1 MQLKKRIGTIIASA
15 ALLFP
20 LFTSAPSARAF
31 TAADA
36 YNLAFNF
43 NWNFYNSS
51 GGYYIGKT
59 GGSFDKQ
66 DFWENAEM
74 IEMAVDVAARTGYN
88 SDYAVVSNLV
98 KGFDNTYGTDWT
110 YDTHFNDDIMWSC
123 IAHLRAWLTVPNAPD
138 AWANNAWNNFYWVY
152 NGGGARTV
160 PQYDSTYGGG
170 MWETDNH
177 TPDGGGVNGTKNAC
191 VNGPGAIA
199 GYLIWKV
206 YGSGGNWAYNDG
218 FNLYWWE
225 ANKLLASSGLVYDHW
240 EDYGG
245 VDGPVGTGD
254 LSYNVGT
261 FIAAAYFY
269 GHTNNSNL
277 AAQYFMHTICSASY
291 LPNYGTGGDGSGGDN
306 NDGFNGIFMR
316 WMCMYEQ
323 ATGQQGTY
331 QTWLYNNANAAWN
344 NVNSSSGLSWDDWA
358 APTPSGTQ
366 YSWACSPSV
375 VALHALPPQSQ

>member
-1 MQLKKRIGTIIASA
+1 MRLTKRIISVIAA
-15 ALLFP
+15 AAVLIP
-20 LFTSAPSARAF
+20 LFSAAPSARGF

-36 YNLAFNF
+36 FNLAYNF
-43 NWNFYNSS
+43 NWNFYDSAA
-51 GGYYIGKT
+51 GDFRGRT
-59 GGSFDKQ
+59 GGSFDKN

-74 IEMAVDVAARTGYN
+74 IEMAVDVAARTGSA
-88 SDYAVVSNLV
+88 SDRTVVTNLIN
-98 KGFDNTYGTDWT
+98 GFDNTYGTDWT
-110 YDTHFNDDIMWSC
+110 YDTHYNDDVMWAC
-123 IAHLRAWLTVPNAPD
+123 IAHLRAWLTCPGAPD

-170 MWETDNH
+170 MWETDDH

-199 GYLIWKV
+199 GYLIWSV

-218 FNLYWWE
+218 FNMYWWE
-225 ANKLLASSGLVYDHW
+225 ADKLLTSSGLIYDHW
-240 EDYGG
+240 MDYGSTNA
-245 VDGPVGTGD
+245 PVGDWD

-261 FIAAAYFY
+261 FIAAAYYY
-269 GHTNNSNL
+269 GHETNANL
-277 AAQYFMHTICSASY
+277 AAQYFMNTICSASY
-291 LPNYGTGGDGSGGDN
+291 LPNYGTGGDGSGGSN

-323 ATGQQGTY
+323 AAGLQSTY

-344 NVNSSSGLSWDDWA
+344 NVNTTSGLSWDDWA
-358 APTPSGTQ
+358 APTPGGTQ
-366 YSWACSPSV
+366 YSWACSASV